1 MCVCMQI
8 DCLTTA
14 STPSK
19 VSLYLILFLI
29 FVPTVTRS
37 LNATATSESMAG
49 YSTGAPSLLLVDV
62 DWFGEMRSREGR
74 TDFSKVKDWARSA
87 WVLRPVMR
95 MAVEVG
101 KLYTLSADRRN
112 GMDIEAT
119 ISDLR

>member
-1 MCVCMQI
+1 
-8 DCLTTA
+8 
-14 STPSK
+14 
-19 VSLYLILFLI
+19 
-29 FVPTVTRS
+29 
-37 LNATATSESMAG
+37 
-49 YSTGAPSLLLVDV
+49 
-62 DWFGEMRSREGR
+62 MRSREGR